1 MVKLKRKNNK
11 NLGKILG
18 FYKRHL
24 KYYVGYCIVLV
35 LKGVKSF
42 FSAMFLANIISCL
55 MAGNLREGL
64 MNAVYILALHIFSEI
79 LSLINV
85 YLFKNLESKVR
96 FDIQQKVIQ
105 SALNIRMDVYD
116 EIGSGVIV
124 NRLTS
129 DIDHIS
135 ERFKSLTT
143 LIVDML
149 RRVAYLVY
157 LFLLDWRIAVFT
169 LGCVIVL
176 SVVNEIRI
184 HYLHKLKPAVKAQK
198 EVVSSRIIEVVRGVK
213 DIKTLNCEDNTLKL
227 LGKEQNEFIKRD
239 KHEWYVGNS
248 ISVAIDFTSAVLE
261 FSFIILSIILMAN
274 YNLTATVFYTCY
286 LYKDHTLSFATNMRE
301 FKYKLSEC
309 EVYAERLSRL
319 LYPPKDM
326 IDMYGDDKL
335 NEFSGQIE
343 FKDVCFSYGN
353 GIPVLENLSF
363 KIMPRQTV
371 ALVGESGCGK
381 TTITS
386 LIAHLYYKNSGDIS
400 FDGTSIDNLDK
411 EFIKENVA
419 VINQFPYIFNISI
432 RDNFKMIRSDITD
445 EEICSLCDE
454 LLLTD
459 LVKSLP
465 KGLDSIIGEGGC
477 QLSGGQRQKLCIA
490 RALARKTKVL
500 ILDEATSS
508 LDNASQTEIMQ
519 VIEKLKSRLTIIIIA
534 HRLSTITYADSILLI
549 KNGQLVA
556 QGKHNELLEEND
568 YYKEL
573 YYKQ

>member
-1 MVKLKRKNNK
+1 MVKLKKKKEK
-11 NLGKILG
+11 NLGRILG
-18 FYKRHL
+18 FYKKHL

-35 LKGVKSF
+35 LKAIKSF
-42 FSAMFLANIISCL
+42 LSAMFLANIISFL
-55 MAGNLREGL
+55 MAGNFYEGF
-64 MNAVYILALHIFSEI
+64 MNGVYILALHIFSEI

-85 YLFKNLESKVR
+85 YLFKNLESNVR

-105 SALNIRMDVYD
+105 SALNIKMDVYD

-169 LGCVIVL
+169 LGCVVVL

-198 EVVSSRIIEVVRGVK
+198 EIVSSRIIEVVRGVK

-227 LGKEQNEFIKRD
+227 LAKEQNEFIRRD
-239 KHEWYVGNS
+239 KHEWYIGNS

-261 FSFIILSIILMAN
+261 FAFIVLSIVLMAK
-274 YNLTATVFYTCY
+274 YNLTAAVFYTCY

-319 LYPPKDM
+319 LYPSKEMVDVYGKDNVSTF
-326 IDMYGDDKL
+326 DG
-335 NEFSGQIE
+335 GIE
-343 FKDVCFSYGN
+343 FKNVSFSYAN
-353 GIPVLENLSF
+353 RIPVLKDLSF
-363 KIMPRQTV
+363 KIEPRKTI

-381 TTITS
+381 TTITG
-386 LIAHLYYKNSGDIS
+386 LIAHLYYKDSGEIL
-400 FDGTSIDNLDK
+400 FNGMSIDNLDK
-411 EFIKENVA
+411 EFIKENIA

-432 RDNFKMIRSDITD
+432 RDNFKMIKSDISD
-445 EEICSLCDE
+445 EEIWSLCDE
-454 LLLTD
+454 LLLTE

-465 KGLDSIIGEGGC
+465 QGLDSIIGEGGC

-490 RALARKTKVL
+490 RALARNTKVL

-508 LDNASQTEIMQ
+508 LDNSSQTEIMQ
-519 VIEKLKSRLTIIIIA
+519 VIEKLKSQLTIIIIA

-549 KNGQLVA
+549 KNGQVVA
-556 QGKHNELLEEND
+556 EGTHQELLEEND

-573 YYKQ
+573 YNKQ

>member
-465 KGLDSIIGEGGC
+465 KGLDSIIGEGEC

>member
-1 MVKLKRKNNK
+1 MVKLKRKK

-18 FYKRHL
+18 FYKKHL
-24 KYYVGYCIVLV
+24 KYYIGYCIILV
-35 LKGVKSF
+35 LKGIKSF

-55 MAGNLREGL
+55 MIGNLQEGF

-96 FDIQQKVIQ
+96 YDIQQKVIQ

-169 LGCVIVL
+169 LGCVILL
-176 SVVNEIRI
+176 SIINEIRI

-227 LGKEQNEFIKRD
+227 LAKEQNEFIRSD

-248 ISVAIDFTSAVLE
+248 IGVAIDFTSAVLE

-286 LYKDHTLSFATNMRE
+286 LYKDHTLSFATNMRQ

-309 EVYAERLSRL
+309 EIYAERLARL

-326 IDMYGDDKL
+326 IDIYGNNEL
-335 NEFSGQIE
+335 NQFSGQIE
-343 FKDVCFSYGN
+343 FNDVCFSYGN
-353 GIPVLENLSF
+353 GISVLENLSF
-363 KIMPRQTV
+363 KITPRQTV

-386 LIAHLYYKNSGDIS
+386 LIAHLYYKNSGDIL

-411 EFIKENVA
+411 GFIKENVA

-432 RDNFKMIRSDITD
+432 RDNFKMIRSDISD
-445 EEICSLCDE
+445 EEIWSLCDE

-459 LVKSLP
+459 LIKSLP
-465 KGLDSIIGEGGC
+465 SGLESIIGEGGC

-508 LDNASQTEIMQ
+508 LDNASQMEIMQ

-549 KNGQLVA
+549 KNGRLVA
-556 QGKHNELLEEND
+556 EGKHKELLESNE

-573 YYKQ
+573 YNKQ